1 MSASLNAWQTF
12 LARCIEAR
20 LDPETF
26 TTYVE
31 VLETQEPL
39 PASRIAALFLAPRE
53 GSDFALDPLVVQ
65 YIQALLSSGK
75 VNVPT
80 ILRGLWK
87 VSSFREQAN
96 GGIEGQKDGENDDGG
111 KVKAVKRWK
120 NSYTAEETLF
130 YRITKHISSGT
141 APRDLQEAVELIT
154 VCTQWMETVLS
165 ASRVALEMMG
175 LSQTNTAEMTA
186 QYMALGTMVIAVVEN
201 ARVVHALGGSVVP
214 KLTRRN
220 MGKALEGFVPLLL
233 QCSPQGAARLEVF
246 RTETLVALQPV
257 EIKQPKAGADKE
269 IDDILDGELELGVDS
284 MVVEEL
290 PVINTR
296 AGLYVY
302 FNALL
307 VARPLIDDNAI
318 FAYLNNRYQGDIRST
333 IIDIILAAFDILANA
348 QYRNERAQSTTV
360 LRSFLINKIPL
371 LLSALSTSL
380 FPPLTPEYCIT
391 EALSHVDTNAFPTIS
406 NMFDE
411 SSTSN
416 IFSDSVRTDFCF
428 ACCLHGLIEE
438 SNIVGL
444 LGDEPMQSLPAGGR
458 YVKDDLVQQCLSDPE
473 RAESLI
479 DELQLMDGN
488 VGAVSQAITEVIAR
502 LCSNKET
509 MTLKGLCSK
518 LVKIPSSL
526 DVVLLFDKPTSFLQ
540 PICDLLDNWSYDE
553 DQGEYQPVYE
563 EFGSILLLVL
573 SFANRY
579 NLSTVDL
586 GIRSQDSF
594 VAKLL
599 NQGHLS
605 RKMEQLS
612 EQEQTHLDGWI
623 KGLFDNESGGLGDEL
638 MSSCPPQDFYL
649 LVPTLF
655 HEIVLGCSTK
665 NLSEDALK
673 GGLEYLVDT
682 FLLPS
687 LVPGITWLACHLW
700 ESRGDGNAVLQIL
713 SALIT
718 SPTSISNNTE
728 ASQMLNSILNIVA
741 KNLEHSLRWLQ
752 RAEPSRQDIEPLLK
766 ALRGNLGWERRGA
779 AGHTELES
787 WTGSPSGGLAIAL
800 KTTLANLVQ
809 WGLNP
814 TMNSNPANYTHRQ
827 ILVAVKMLTAP
838 RVLCAI
844 LDELKSQTATG
855 HGSVVLDVACAI
867 ICAPDSPSWD
877 AGIQTDI
884 MSAATTPQQRRM
896 NLREALKIAAD
907 NAPKLHK
914 TDPFY
919 AETIVRLYRKVEA
932 QLNMPQQ
939 TMLQHDALGDL
950 NSAIEAVGMEA
961 LAADALHGDG
971 LGDETDLGLGDPHG
985 DLMQGLMGG
994 GADDLLG
1001 FSSGGDMGD
1010 GLGF

>member
-1 MSASLNAWQTF
+1 MSASLPAWQTF
-12 LARCIEAR
+12 LARCIESR
-20 LDPETF
+20 LDPEPF
-26 TTYVE
+26 TTY
-31 VLETQEPL
+31 LTILDTQEPL
-39 PASRIAALFLAPRE
+39 PPPRIVDLFLAPRE
-53 GSDFALDPLVVQ
+53 EGSYALDPLVIQ
-65 YIQALLSSGK
+65 YIQVLLSSRK

-80 ILRGLWK
+80 VLRGLWR
-87 VSSFREQAN
+87 VSSFRTQIDGDAEGKESGN
-96 GGIEGQKDGENDDGG
+96 GEVGKQKAG
-111 KVKAVKRWK
+111 KRWK
-120 NSYTAEETLF
+120 NSYTTEETLF
-130 YRITKHISSGT
+130 YRITKYISSGT

-154 VCTQWMETVLS
+154 VCIQWMETVVS
-165 ASRVALEMMG
+165 ASRVGHEM
-175 LSQTNTAEMTA
+175 LSLAPTHTAEMAA
-186 QYMALGTMVIAVVEN
+186 QHMALGTLVIAVVEN
-201 ARVVHALGGSVVP
+201 AKVVHALGTRAVP
-214 KLTRRN
+214 KTTRKHL
-220 MGKALEGFVPLLL
+220 GKSLEGFVPLLL

-246 RTETLVALQPV
+246 RTETLVSLEPIETKEPMA
-257 EIKQPKAGADKE
+257 AADKE
-269 IDDILDGELELGVDS
+269 IEEILEDGLQLGVDS

-290 PVINTR
+290 PVMNTR

-302 FNALL
+302 FNSLL
-307 VARPLIDDNAI
+307 VARPLIDDSTI
-318 FAYLNNRYQGDIRST
+318 FAYLHNRYQGDIRST
-333 IIDIILAAFDILANA
+333 MVDIIVAAFDILANA
-348 QYRNERAQSTTV
+348 QSRNERTQSTTV
-360 LRSFLINKIPL
+360 LVSFLINKIPL
-371 LLSALSTSL
+371 LLSTLSSSL
-380 FPPLTPEYCIT
+380 FPPLTAEYCIT
-391 EALSHVDTNAFPTIS
+391 EALRQVDINLFPTLS
-406 NMFDE
+406 NMFDDP
-411 SSTSN
+411 SGN
-416 IFSDSVRTDFCF
+416 MFPDSVRADFCF
-428 ACCLHGLIEE
+428 ACCLHGLVEE
-438 SNIVGL
+438 ANILDV
-444 LGDEPMQSLPAGGR
+444 LGEDPLQSLPAEGR
-458 YVKDDLVQQCLSDPE
+458 YSKDDLVQQCLSDPE
-473 RAESLI
+473 QAERLI
-479 DELQLMDGN
+479 DDLQKMNGN
-488 VGAVSQAITEVIAR
+488 GGAVSQAITEVIAR

-509 MTLKGLCSK
+509 MSLKGLCSK

-526 DVVLLFDKPTSFLQ
+526 DVMLLFDKPTSFLQ
-540 PICDLLDNWSYDE
+540 PICDLLDNWHYDE

-573 SFANRY
+573 SYANRY
-579 NLSTVDL
+579 NLSPVDL
-586 GIRSQDSF
+586 GIRNPDSF

-605 RKMEQLS
+605 KKMEQLS

-787 WTGSPSGGLAIAL
+787 WTATPNGGLVVAVKSTI
-800 KTTLANLVQ
+800 THLVQ

-814 TMNSNPANYTHRQ
+814 TLNSNPANYTHRQ
-827 ILVAVKMLTAP
+827 ILVAIKMLTAK
-838 RVLCAI
+838 RVLGAI
-844 LDELKSQTATG
+844 IDEVKAQTTAG
-855 HGSVVLDVACAI
+855 NGSVALDVACAL
-867 ICAPDSPSWD
+867 ICAPDAGSWNS
-877 AGIQTDI
+877 GIQTDI
-884 MSAATTPQQRRM
+884 MGAATITPQERRM
-896 NLREALKIAAD
+896 TLREALKMEAD

-914 TDPFY
+914 TDPFH

-950 NSAIEAVGMEA
+950 NSAIEAVGMDA

-971 LGDETDLGLGDPHG
+971 LGDGTDLGLGDPHA
-985 DLMQGLMGG
+985 DLMQGLMGA

-1001 FSSGGDMGD
+1001 FSSGGDLGD